1 MSMKMNFWDEKET
14 KRLFQELPFYN
25 TFIEKPRIKLIKN
38 IDSLHELLFYDGLSI
53 KKIAEAFKW

>member
-1 MSMKMNFWDEKET
+1 MSIKMNFWDEKET